1 MKIRKKR
8 RLQQIAFNHLSD
20 IELMNLYNK
29 GTAKPYLVID
39 TTLKS
44 DNPSRF

>member
-1 MKIRKKR
+1 MKIRNKR
-8 RLQQIAFNHLSD
+8 GLQQIALNHLSD

-29 GTAKPYLVID
+29 CTAKQYLVTD